1 MKRLLSIFALCAVA
15 LVACEEPKTDEQQEA
30 PKIEFQITSEGTVE
44 VEAEGGN
51 VVVKYAITNPD
62 ASLSVTYDVD
72 AEWIAKSDALNAA
85 ENEICFVVEPNESE
99 EARRATITLSYA
111 TFNGVVVVE
120 QMGAEAVK
128 PEVPSDAVELP
139 YLSALYFGNQ
149 YGATENDYNYSL
161 ALATHSEVYDIIT
174 GEMNLYE
181 EHIYLFI
188 DLYAATP
195 SERYNIEFDIPNG
208 TYELDLEDSAKA
220 GTVGAYYTYLY
231 DTSDTSQ
238 DVYSE
243 VYFVEGSVVVEDGL
257 ILATFTD
264 ESGNTHKFA
273 CNQTHVNNKDL
284 FVGDWI
290 YHGEYFTFLTADK
303 EVDLQ
308 NTRITATCMGD
319 YYIVGKNYWLL
330 SITGTDNDIY
340 TDFQVELLV
349 PFEDKMPEGV
359 FPVSSD
365 LDLEQ
370 MALPSFINSYGV
382 TEWTWYNWD
391 GGRAPIV
398 GGQFEFVDNGD
409 NTMTVVMDLRDDLD
423 YKITCE
429 CTAEVEMFEYR

>member
-1 MKRLLSIFALCAVA
+1 MKKLLSIFALCAVA

-30 PKIEFQITSEGTVE
+30 PQIEFQITSEGTVA

-72 AEWIAKSDALNAA
+72 AAWISKSDALNAP
-85 ENEICFVVEPNESE
+85 ENEICFIVEPNESE
-99 EARRATITLSYA
+99 TPRSATITLSYA
-111 TFNGVVVVE
+111 TFSGVVVVE
-120 QMGAEAVK
+120 QKGAEAVK
-128 PEVPSDAVELP
+128 PNVPSDAIELP
-139 YLSALYFGNQ
+139 YLSAIYFGNE
-149 YGATENDYNYSL
+149 YGATEDDYNYSL
-161 ALATHSEVYDIIT
+161 VLATHSAVYDIIT

-181 EHIYLFI
+181 EQMYLFI
-188 DLYAATP
+188 DLYAAVP
-195 SERYNIEFDIPNG
+195 SERYNIEFNIPNG

-220 GTVGAYYTYLY
+220 GTIGAYYTYLY
-231 DTSDTSQ
+231 DTTDVSQ
-238 DVYSE
+238 DVYTE
-243 VYFVEGSVVVEDGL
+243 VYFVDGSVVVDNGL
-257 ILATFTD
+257 IVATFTD
-264 ESGNTHKFA
+264 ESGAEHKFV
-273 CNQTHVNNKDL
+273 CPQSYVDNREL
-284 FVGDWI
+284 FVGDWA

-319 YYIVGKNYWLL
+319 YFVVGKNYWVL
-330 SITGTDNDIY
+330 SITGVDNDIY

-349 PFEDKMPEGV
+349 PFEDEYPVGE

-382 TEWTWYNWD
+382 TEWSWYHWD

-398 GGQFEFVDNGD
+398 GGQFKFIDNGD
-409 NTMTVVMDLRDDLD
+409 NTMTVVMDLVDDLG
-423 YKITCE
+423 YKITGE
-429 CTAEVEMFEYR
+429 CSAEMEIYE

>member
-1 MKRLLSIFALCAVA
+1 MKKLLSIFALCAVA
-15 LVACEEPKTDEQQEA
+15 LVACEEPKTDEPQVA
-30 PKIEFQITSEGTVE
+30 PQIEFQITSEGTVA

-62 ASLSVTYDVD
+62 ASLSVSYSVD
-72 AEWIAKSDALNAA
+72 AAWISKSDALNAP

-99 EARRATITLSYA
+99 TPRSATITLSYA
-111 TFNGVVVVE
+111 TFSGVVVVE
-120 QMGAEAVK
+120 QKGAEAVK
-128 PEVPSDAVELP
+128 PDVPSDAIELP
-139 YLSALYFGNQ
+139 YLSAIYFGNE
-149 YGATENDYNYSL
+149 YGATEDDYNYSL
-161 ALATHSEVYDIIT
+161 VLATHSAVYDIIT
-174 GEMNLYE
+174 GEMNIYE
-181 EHIYLFI
+181 EQMYLFI
-188 DLYAATP
+188 DLYAAVP
-195 SERYNIEFDIPNG
+195 SERYNIEFNIPNG

-231 DTSDTSQ
+231 DTTDVSQ
-238 DVYSE
+238 EVYTE
-243 VYFVEGSVVVEDGL
+243 VYFVDGSVVVDNGL
-257 ILATFTD
+257 IVATFTD

-273 CNQTHVNNKDL
+273 CNQTYVDNREL
-284 FVGDWI
+284 FVGDWA

-319 YYIVGKNYWLL
+319 YFVVGKNYWVL
-330 SITGTDNDIY
+330 SIKGVDNDIY

-349 PFEDKMPEGV
+349 PFEDEYPVGE

-398 GGQFEFVDNGD
+398 GGQFKFIDNDD
-409 NTMTVVMDLRDDLD
+409 NTMTVVMDLVDDLG
-423 YKITCE
+423 YKITGE
-429 CTAEVEMFEYR
+429 CSAELEIYE

>member
-1 MKRLLSIFALCAVA
+1 MLFM
-15 LVACEEPKTDEQQEA
+15 ACENETPGVDAPEVKEPVLTL
-30 PKIEFQITSEGTVE
+30 TSADSFSFT
-44 VEAEGGN
+44 AEGGVFT
-51 VVVKYAITNPD
+51 VVY
-62 ASLSVTYDVD
+62 SVENATEDTVVEVVCS
-72 AEWIAKSDALNAA
+72 AEGWIELQQTPEAP
-85 ENEICFVVEPNESE
+85 ENEYSYKVLANESE
-99 EARRATITLSYA
+99 APRSATVTVSLDAQQY
-111 TFNGVVVVE
+111 VVTVE
-120 QMGAEAVK
+120 QAGAETVK
-128 PEVPSDAVELP
+128 PDVPEDAVVLP
-139 YLSALYFGNQ
+139 YLSAIYYGNQ

-181 EHIYLFI
+181 EQIYLFL
-188 DLYAATP
+188 DLYSATP

-208 TYELDLEDSAKA
+208 TYELDIDDTFTA
-220 GTVGAYYTYLY
+220 GTVSAYYTYLY
-231 DTSDTSQ
+231 DTTDVSQ
-238 DVYSE
+238 EVYTE
-243 VYFVEGSVVVEDGL
+243 VYFVDGSVVVEDGL
-257 ILATFTD
+257 IVATFTD

-319 YYIVGKNYWLL
+319 YFVVGKNYWVL

-349 PFEDKMPEGV
+349 PFEDEMPEGV

-382 TEWTWYNWD
+382 TEWSWYHWD

-398 GGQFEFVDNGD
+398 GGQFEFIDNGD
-409 NTMTVVMDLRDDLD
+409 NTMTVVMDLVDDLG
-423 YKITCE
+423 YKITGE
-429 CTAEVEMFEYR
+429 CTAEFEDYT